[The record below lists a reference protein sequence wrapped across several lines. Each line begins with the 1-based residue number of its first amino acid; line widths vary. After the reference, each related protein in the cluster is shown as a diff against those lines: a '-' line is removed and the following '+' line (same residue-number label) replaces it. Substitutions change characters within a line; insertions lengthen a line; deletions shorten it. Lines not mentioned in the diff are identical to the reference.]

1 MKYLKRSILTLA
13 IAVIP
18 FHSYVNGC
26 GGDYYDYM
34 NYYNLFDQLLLENK
48 GLQPFLLT
56 TDYAFYGED
65 TNPDAEQQPDENLNA
80 WMTFFKKNNTLQE
93 MDTTAARRKYKR
105 MDDIF
110 QEEQNPSGHE

>member
-34 NYYNLFDQLLLENK
+34 NYYNLFDQLLMEKTRIRTPNSS
-48 GLQPFLLT
+48 PT
-56 TDYAFYGED
+56 RT
-65 TNPDAEQQPDENLNA
+65 
-80 WMTFFKKNNTLQE
+80 
-93 MDTTAARRKYKR
+93 
-105 MDDIF
+105 
-110 QEEQNPSGHE
+110 

>member
-48 GLQPFLLT
+48 VC
-56 TDYAFYGED
+56 
-65 TNPDAEQQPDENLNA
+65 NL
-80 WMTFFKKNNTLQE
+80 
-93 MDTTAARRKYKR
+93 
-105 MDDIF
+105 
-110 QEEQNPSGHE
+110 SS

>member
-93 MDTTAARRKYKR
+93 MDTAQFKTLLYSASY
-105 MDDIF
+105 
-110 QEEQNPSGHE
+110 Q